1 MSNPIY
7 ELAIVGRI
15 TWDLHSLNNEGSLGN
30 VTEPRTVMLADGT
43 KSDGVSGEMLKH
55 VHVQSLWQIAGDKLP
70 LCSNCRTLEP
80 NKANEEE
87 RIGALGKEYA
97 ALDKKAGKGGRD
109 GDGDSDD
116 GTAEDSATAKKAQ
129 AKANADKAR
138 RKRELTEQ
146 AMKLAISQCAIC
158 DLHGFLVEKPTI
170 NRSSCLEFGWAVG
183 LPDQWH
189 RDLHLHAR
197 HAVGER
203 SKPKGEK
210 AEGEDSEGD
219 DSGTSQMVYNRP
231 TRSGKYAVVTLFAP
245 WRIGLEHFDYTYV
258 IGHADRKTRFDL
270 AMRAYQAMFW
280 RTDGAMTTTRLPHI
294 EGFEGA
300 VVVSRTNLPVPT
312 VSALADDYIA
322 QLKGLA
328 ATIGGGLEV
337 LEFSDMAGFVRATSD
352 LAATGEPFTLQ
363 KGG

>member
-55 VHVQSLWQIAGDKLP
+55 VHVQSLWQIAQDKLP
-70 LCSNCRTLEP
+70 LCSNCKKLEP
-80 NKANEEE
+80 NKANKSEAIQKGMAE
-87 RIGALGKEYA
+87 A
-97 ALDKKAGKGGRD
+97 A
-109 GDGDSDD
+109 
-116 GTAEDSATAKKAQ
+116 
-129 AKANADKAR
+129 
-138 RKRELTEQ
+138 
-146 AMKLAISQCAIC
+146 AMKAAISGCAIC
-158 DLHGFLVEKPTI
+158 DLHGFLVESPTI

-203 SKPKGEK
+203 AKPKGEK
-210 AEGEDSEGD
+210 AEGEEDQGE

-245 WRIGLEHFDYTYV
+245 WRIGLEHFGYTYV
-258 IGHADRKTRFDL
+258 IDPAARKARFDL

-280 RTDGAMTTTRLPHI
+280 RTDGAMTTTRLPHV
-294 EGFEGA
+294 EGFEGG

-322 QLKGLA
+322 QLNDLT

-337 LEFSDMAGFVRATSD
+337 LPFGDMARFVQVMSD